1 MFEYKK
7 ITTVT
12 SEKKSILIID
22 DDKFLL
28 DMYSL
33 KFTDEGFDVESML
46 YSKDVL
52 EKLEK
57 EEYIPDIILMDLV
70 MPGIDGFELL
80 KEFKDKKLTPKTSL
94 IILSNLG
101 EKAEIDRAKSL
112 GADGY
117 IIKANTTPSEVVKRV
132 REMVN

>member
-1 MFEYKK
+1 M
-7 ITTVT
+7 T

-57 EEYIPDIILMDLV
+57 EKYIPDIILMDLV

-80 KEFKDKKLTPKTSL
+80 KEFKDKKLVPKTSL

-101 EKAEIDRAKSL
+101 EKVEIDRAKSL

-132 REMVN
+132 REMVD